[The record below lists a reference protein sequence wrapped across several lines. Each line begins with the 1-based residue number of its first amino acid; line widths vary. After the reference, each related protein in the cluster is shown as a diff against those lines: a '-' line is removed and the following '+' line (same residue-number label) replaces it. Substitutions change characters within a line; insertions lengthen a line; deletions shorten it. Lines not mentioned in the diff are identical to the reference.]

1 MSAEFLAKILKIE
14 NSLKSSSDQP
24 CCICLQDFGTLS
36 PETGVIECGVA
47 LPCCIASVGSSC
59 IATWLRTN
67 NTCPVC
73 RRVFFPAQ
81 PREYLEHGI
90 MADLD
95 PDFSSAQSQRTP
107 EHSIMED
114 VDPCRPERVWH
125 DICSAL
131 GLSDRIVTFAWQLT
145 FRLNSMESFEDDPMD
160 CLSGVAIYIMSHIL
174 GEPRALGIIADAV
187 RTDPDDL
194 DRVYRAL
201 HPKRDQLVSVELF
214 LEPAARR
221 NMHGAFAMLFG
232 EGAAMSNILALL
244 PPPTDGDDIL
254 NSTTKAVAISERE
267 YDRIASR
274 EHLND
279 DIDQFCES
287 LGYLRGLTAGF
298 VSHLSQNIAH
308 KIRETMFLDS
318 RSLRPV
324 IAVSIYM
331 ASHLLR
337 ENLSIKRIA
346 EVLGISERTIR
357 IAYRRVYPRR
367 AEFVDDRFYHRMSI
381 SKVLRALAWP
391 PLAPLPNSSRDD

>member
-14 NSLKSSSDQP
+14 NSLKSSSGQP

-59 IATWLRTN
+59 IATWLRSN

-73 RRVFFPAQ
+73 RHVFFPAQ
-81 PREYLEHGI
+81 PRPYLEHGI

-95 PDFSSAQSQRTP
+95 PDFSFAQPQQIP
-107 EHSIMED
+107 EHSIMDD

-125 DICSAL
+125 DVCNAL
-131 GLSDRIVTFAWQLT
+131 GLSDRTIAFAWQLT
-145 FRLNSMESFEDDPMD
+145 YRLNNLESFEDDPMD
-160 CLSGVAIYIMSHIL
+160 CLGGVAIYIMSHIL
-174 GEPRALGIIADAV
+174 GEPRALGVVSAAV
-187 RTDPDDL
+187 RTHPDDL

-201 HPKRDQLVSVELF
+201 HPIRDQLVSVELF

-232 EGAAMSNILALL
+232 EGAAMSNMLALL
-244 PPPTDGDDIL
+244 PPPIDGDDIFK
-254 NSTTKAVAISERE
+254 STTEVVAISERE

-274 EHLND
+274 EHLNE
-279 DIDQFCES
+279 DIDQFCEL
-287 LGYLRGLTAGF
+287 LGYARGLVAGF

-308 KIRETMFLDS
+308 KIRQTMFLDS

-337 ENLSIKRIA
+337 ENLSIKRIG

-357 IAYRRVYPRR
+357 TTYRRVYPRR

-391 PLAPLPNSSRDD
+391 HLPNSPRDD